1 MNILFLTMSKMQ
13 SVLRGSI
20 YSDLMRKFC
29 IEGHKVYV
37 VSPCER
43 RDKQSTRVIISDG
56 VYILSV
62 RTLNIKKTNLL
73 EKGLGQLSL
82 EFLYQYAINK
92 YFRGVIFDLILYS
105 TPPITL
111 VRTIEFVIRQNPQ
124 ALSYLLLKD
133 IFPQN
138 AVDLGML
145 PKNGLKGLL
154 YKYFRRK
161 EKKLYALS
169 DYIGCM
175 SPANVK
181 YMLEHN
187 PEIESEKV
195 EIAPNSIELNNS
207 ANTRQTKDKTIL
219 DKYNLPVDKPIIIYG
234 GNLGKPQGIPFLI
247 ECLDANMLREDCHF
261 LIVGDGVDYPR
272 LESWYKRNK
281 PINVTLMTSL
291 PKKDYDALV
300 QACHVGLIFLD
311 HRFTIPNFPSRLL
324 SYLECK
330 MPVIIATD
338 IISDM
343 GPIAQ
348 ENGFG
353 YWCESNDV
361 SNFTQ
366 CVEKMLQSDIKKMGE
381 KGYMFLC
388 ENYLIENTYNRIIQH
403 IG

>member
-1 MNILFLTMSKMQ
+1 MSKMRSIAQ
-13 SVLRGSI
+13 RGI
-20 YSDLMRKFC
+20 YTDLMRKFRDN
-29 IEGHKVYV
+29 GHLLYIVT
-37 VSPCER
+37 PCER
-43 RDKQSTRVIISDG
+43 RDKQSTQVIESDG
-56 VYILSV
+56 VRILSV
-62 RTLNIKKTNLL
+62 KTLNVQKTNVI
-73 EKGLGQLSL
+73 EKGLGQVSL
-82 EFLYQYAINK
+82 EFLYQRAIKKHYA
-92 YFRGVIFDLILYS
+92 GVKFDLILYS
-105 TPPITL
+105 TPPITI
-111 VRTIEFVIRQNPQ
+111 TKVIDSAKNQNPQ
-124 ALSYLLLKD
+124 AVTYLLLKD

-145 PKNGLKGLL
+145 SKNGLKGFL
-154 YKYFRRK
+154 YKFYRIK
-161 EKKLYALS
+161 EKKLYDLS

-175 SPANVK
+175 SEANVK
-181 YMLEHN
+181 YLLEHN

-195 EIAPNSIELNNS
+195 DIAPNSIELKNPTEDWNC
-207 ANTRQTKDKTIL
+207 KDQSIFE
-219 DKYNLPVDKPIIIYG
+219 KYNLPIDKPILIYG
-234 GNLGKPQGIPFLI
+234 GNLGKPQNIPFLI
-247 ECLDANMLREDCHF
+247 ACLDANMLREDCHF

-291 PKKDYDALV
+291 PKEDYDALV

-324 SYLECK
+324 SYLECR

-338 IISDM
+338 MISDM

-366 CVEKMLQSDIKKMGE
+366 CVGKMLQSDIKKMGE
-381 KGYMFLC
+381 KGYKFLC